1 MELPIIIDGSTV
13 GKLTVRREGAYMVCR
28 GQAAWH
34 GEGLLR
40 LWLYGE
46 GEPLYVGVLQPDGT
60 LRKRY
65 TLSEFGCSPKTH
77 CGNAPMETKAE
88 ETDIV
93 WYRQSDGTLFRTADG
108 VRYIAFP
115 ADGVRVPRGCSGV
128 RRIIEGREYV
138 VFPC

>member
-1 MELPIIIDGSTV
+1 MELPIIIDGGTV

-28 GQAAWH
+28 GQAEWH

-65 TLSEFGCSPKTH
+65 TLSEFGCDAKTY
-77 CGNAPMETKAE
+77 CGNAPRESAAR

-93 WYRQSDGTLFRTADG
+93 WYRQPDGTLYRTGDG

-115 ADGVRVPRGCSGV
+115 ADGVRLPRGCSGV
-128 RRIIEGREYV
+128 RRMIEGREYV